1 VQKSDPLKM
10 TGQDLSE
17 RRKFRRLQAQEN
29 TFALLR
35 RQVSKLGRVIDI
47 SSGGLAFRYASIGE
61 RLKGEFEL
69 DLVSPKHDFR
79 LTGLPVK
86 VVSNFERQSKTPSRQ
101 IRLRRVGVQFRD
113 LTQHQISQLQHF
125 MRDYTAGEA

>member
-1 VQKSDPLKM
+1 M

-35 RQVSKLGRVIDI
+35 GQVSKLGRVTDI
-47 SSGGLAFRYASIGE
+47 SSGGLAFHYVSIGE

-69 DLVSPKHDFR
+69 DLVSPKHD
-79 LTGLPVK
+79 LTLTCLPVK
-86 VVSNFERQSKTPSRQ
+86 IVSNFERQSKTPSRQ
-101 IRLRRVGVQFRD
+101 IRLRRVGVRFRE
-113 LTQHQISQLQHF
+113 LTQHQTSQLQHF
-125 MRDYTAGEA
+125 MRHYTVGEV